1 MVTEV
6 GLSRCELGLK
16 DSGQGP
22 LAGRCQH
29 DNEPSGY
36 VKFRDLLGQLRDYH
50 LLKQASSPLS

>member
-1 MVTEV
+1 MVTDV
-6 GLSRCELGLK
+6 GLSRCELGLN
-16 DSGQGP
+16 DFGQCP

-36 VKFRDLLGQLRDYH
+36 VKFSELLGQLRDYH